1 MPSEANVLRPAVE
14 LQRAWVWVA
23 VFALLACS
31 AAEAPEQPRRDIV
44 GTETKRYS
52 QFDEELVIRDFFQD
66 RKGGFFLDVGS
77 AQPDTMSTTYYLE
90 KHLGWSGIAVD
101 ALARYAPA
109 YKELRPRTAFF
120 SYIVT
125 DHAGTKDK
133 FYIVPG
139 APGLSSTEEGR
150 VFRGTKLFQQ
160 EVEVPTTTLDLLL
173 ERNGVEKID
182 FLSMDIEHGAPKA
195 LAGFD
200 IEKYQPELVCI
211 EHSWEHNR
219 EYNDALLGWF
229 DAHGYEKLDRYEA
242 FDSINWYFTPRR

>member
-1 MPSEANVLRPAVE
+1 MAE
-14 LQRAWVWVA
+14 LQRAWLWIA
-23 VFALLACS
+23 VCALLACS
-31 AAEAPEQPRRDIV
+31 PADAPESSEAARRDIV

-66 RKGGFFLDVGS
+66 REGGFFLDVGS

-109 YKELRPRTAFF
+109 YEELRPRTAFF

-125 DHAGTKDK
+125 DHAGTRDK
-133 FYIVPG
+133 FYVVPG
-139 APGLSSTEEGR
+139 APGLSSTQEGR
-150 VFRGTKLFQQ
+150 VFRGEKLFQQ
-160 EVEVPTTTLDLLL
+160 EIEVPTITLDLLL

-200 IEKYQPELVCI
+200 IEKYRPELVCI
-211 EHSWEHNR
+211 EHSWDYDR
-219 EYNDALLGWF
+219 EYNDALLAWF
-229 DAHGYEKLDRYEA
+229 EKHGYEKLERYESY
-242 FDSINWYFTPRR
+242 DSVNWYFAPRR